1 MLMKK
6 VYVKVNSL
14 KELQNRMKQWCQSL
28 DFIEFNISNETF
40 ETHYKV
46 QEISYDDVIVLL
58 DKNNQSYY
66 WVKWNGKKLEERL

>member
-1 MLMKK
+1 MKK
-6 VYVKVNSL
+6 VYVKVDSL

>member
-1 MLMKK
+1 MKK